1 MVWSMGNV
9 EWPDTYL
16 GLYQKSLVGVLDENR
31 EAATG
36 GVLLVK
42 LWQPQACNF
51 IKKDSG
57 TGVFLWIL
65 RNC

>member
-1 MVWSMGNV
+1 MGNV

-42 LWQPQACNF
+42 L
-51 IKKDSG
+51 
-57 TGVFLWIL
+57 
-65 RNC
+65 